1 MTTFFVVPYVKGPA
15 YQYLRFFKP
24 CSGLYPAKG
33 ASTWVVMSQLH
44 HMMIWQPFWKLS
56 GTCFSVPI
64 LHTGLCSSIAQFPWC
79 PTVSLRQLENLIIFF
94 FSYKSYSE
102 QWTPW
107 IFVQN
112 TRLPSVFL
120 RAQIQYDQCCPKS
133 YLPGPCS
140 VVQTLDS
147 VIHQAPVAQKLDSV
161 IHQINLG

>member
-44 HMMIWQPFWKLS
+44 HMMISQPFWKLS

-94 FSYKSYSE
+94 FHTNHILNSGHLGFLFRTLGSLQFSSEHRYSM
-102 QWTPW
+102 
-107 IFVQN
+107 ISVAQN
-112 TRLPSVFL
+112 L
-120 RAQIQYDQCCPKS
+120 IY
-133 YLPGPCS
+133 
-140 VVQTLDS
+140 
-147 VIHQAPVAQKLDSV
+147 QAPVQLFKHWIVLSTRPQLLKSWIALS
-161 IHQINLG
+161 IR